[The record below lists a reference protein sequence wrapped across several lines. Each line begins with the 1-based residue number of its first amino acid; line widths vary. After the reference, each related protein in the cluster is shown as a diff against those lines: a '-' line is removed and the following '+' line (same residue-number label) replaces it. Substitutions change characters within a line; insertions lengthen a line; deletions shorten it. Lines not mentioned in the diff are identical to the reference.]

1 MFYGINWVEMNV
13 VSSQAIS
20 EIESPHVDFCSVE
33 DLNEGFQIEELY
45 GDLQVNTKLIIQ
57 VLHWVWILN
66 I

>member
-1 MFYGINWVEMNV
+1 VEMNV
-13 VSSQAIS
+13 VSSQVKS
-20 EIESPHVDFCSVE
+20 GIEGPLVDFGSAK

-57 VLHWVWILN
+57 VFHWVWTLN

>member
-1 MFYGINWVEMNV
+1 MNV

-20 EIESPHVDFCSVE
+20 EIESPHVVFCSAE

-57 VLHWVWILN
+57 VLHWVWVLN

>member
-1 MFYGINWVEMNV
+1 MNV
-13 VSSQAIS
+13 ISFQAIS
-20 EIESPHVDFCSVE
+20 GIESPIVDFGSAE
-33 DLNEGFQIEELY
+33 DLNKGFQIEELY

>member
-1 MFYGINWVEMNV
+1 MNV
-13 VSSQAIS
+13 ISFQAIS
-20 EIESPHVDFCSVE
+20 GIESPIVDFGSVE
-33 DLNEGFQIEELY
+33 DLNKGFQIEELY

>member
-1 MFYGINWVEMNV
+1 MA
-13 VSSQAIS
+13 SSQAIS
-20 EIESPHVDFCSVE
+20 GIESPLVGFGSTK

-57 VLHWVWILN
+57 VLRQMWILN

>member
-1 MFYGINWVEMNV
+1 M